1 MGGAD
6 GDVDG
11 QWRARREVWRME
23 QKEEEGTLPEI
34 YRCREP
40 KVGLTAK
47 YLLPMANCKIHK
59 KKVRL
64 TAKSEPFFCRRGN
77 DLCHK
82 LKSNFEAVN

>member
-47 YLLPMANCKIHK
+47 YLLPMANCKIHRK
-59 KKVRL
+59 KCSSQQKVSL
-64 TAKSEPFFCRRGN
+64 FSADGEMIFAIN
-77 DLCHK
+77 
-82 LKSNFEAVN
+82 